1 MACCGGGG
9 GSKRSVRKQVV
20 ERSEKTKQIAVQRV
34 RRSAAPTGGQ
44 NKQIVMARQHVA
56 PHQKCQKCG
65 FPTMSVNIAGRER
78 LQCSNPDCRIVVK

>member
-9 GSKRSVRKQVV
+9 GSKRSVRKQVI
-20 ERSEKTKQIAVQRV
+20 ERSEKTKQTVVQRV

-44 NKQIVMARQHVA
+44 KQIIMARQHVV